1 MAFKAGFIM
10 MSPDGDP
17 KKHRA
22 SIKTAK
28 LEVTSVVIEFMN
40 FDQAVDVCKE
50 LAQKEGV
57 QSFFLC
63 PSFHHEAVTRVV
75 QAVGPGVAVAVARG
89 DIPSGMIAG
98 EILAKEGW
106 IPEGH

>member
-1 MAFKAGFIM
+1 MAFKAGFVM

-22 SIKTAK
+22 SIKTGK
-28 LEVTSVVIEFMN
+28 LEVTAVVIEFMN
-40 FDQAVDVCKE
+40 FDQAVDMCKD

-57 QSFFLC
+57 QSLFLC